1 MTIELERSNLLQTAF
16 LATISV
22 AAAIG
27 LWSGLAD
34 YAPVTGI
41 IAVPSVWLAF
51 TAMLLMS
58 SRLAVQR
65 GYEAGVAGAQID
77 SITRLPSSAVVRRLL
92 AVEFGA
98 AERGRLLTVVCFS
111 IDDYAQ
117 LAATHEAVEVK
128 RLLVGVGTMLRR
140 RTRDMN
146 LSCRYGDDGTFV
158 SVLGGIPAAGGMTFA
173 GKVIKD
179 FAALRI
185 AGKPV
190 TVSTSVCAYEGG
202 IQSVD
207 ELLAKGL
214 RALVDA
220 RRKGTIHLV
229 VDGDDGLGE
238 REGYAVLVR

>member
-1 MTIELERSNLLQTAF
+1 
-16 LATISV
+16 
-22 AAAIG
+22 
-27 LWSGLAD
+27 
-34 YAPVTGI
+34 
-41 IAVPSVWLAF
+41 
-51 TAMLLMS
+51 
-58 SRLAVQR
+58 
-65 GYEAGVAGAQID
+65 
-77 SITRLPSSAVVRRLL
+77 VVRRLL